1 MAQDL
6 RLLLV
11 DDNSFDADLLQ
22 HNLSAIRGLKCQFDW
37 VTDFQSGLERVCEN
51 SHDVCL
57 IDHYLGPE
65 SGTELIRQALQRGC
79 RKPLVLYSGKE
90 DVALGIQAIALGA
103 VDYIVKDHI
112 EPFMLEKTLRG
123 ILERERILIENAR
136 VQSKMYDAQ
145 RLESLG
151 LMASGIAHDFNNI
164 LGIILANAELG
175 LKHSGNETAAHRYL
189 SSIRLA
195 TERAAELTSQMLAYS
210 GRGRSRLQILDLA
223 DLASETIEFCRVGIP
238 RRVDIVS
245 QLPATLAPVHGDPT
259 QMRQVV
265 VNLLNNA
272 SDAITGEGQ
281 ITCEAFTAQAP
292 ENPAEASAFVPPI
305 AEGAYSVLRFSDTGC
320 GMNPEQQVRI
330 FDPFFTTKSTGRGLG
345 LAAVLG
351 IVKGHHGSMRVT
363 SRLGEGTRFEI
374 WIPQQREPVP
384 QGQQNPQPPPTP
396 QHNLGGAGTGGARSP
411 AGPAAK
417 TAAPPA
423 GSGSPPQPQAQPPA
437 QHEKGSHAGYS
448 HPGYVMVV
456 DDEKGI
462 LQALEVMLQ
471 ARGYHTQLAAD
482 AESALGLIEAK
493 RQAGNGGGIE
503 AAVLDVMLAG
513 RSGVE
518 LFRDL
523 RAKIPDLP
531 VVFISGY
538 NESDALIPLVRSG
551 EVQYLRKPFS
561 STQLMQALEKAFA
574 RKHALSA

>member
-1 MAQDL
+1 MTQDL

-11 DDNSFDADLLQ
+11 DDNSFDADLLK

-37 VTDFQSGLERVCEN
+37 VTDFQSGLERACEN

-65 SGTELIRQALQRGC
+65 SGTELIRQALLRGC

-123 ILERERILIENAR
+123 ILERERILSENAR
-136 VQSKMYDAQ
+136 VQSKMFDAQ

-175 LKHSGNETAAHRYL
+175 LKHAGNDTAAHRYL

-195 TERAAELTSQMLAYS
+195 TERAADLTSQMLAYS
-210 GRGRSRLQILDLA
+210 GRGRSRLQSLDLA

-238 RRVDIVS
+238 RRVDILS
-245 QLPATLAPVHGDPT
+245 KLPATLPLVHGDPT

-272 SDAITGEGQ
+272 SDAITGEGR
-281 ITCEAFTAQAP
+281 ITCEGFTAQAP
-292 ENPAEASAFVPPI
+292 ENPAEASAFIPPI
-305 AEGAYSVLRFSDTGC
+305 AEGTYSVLRFSDTGC
-320 GMNPEQQVRI
+320 GMNPEQQARI

-351 IVKGHHGSMRVT
+351 IVKAHHGSMRVT
-363 SRLGEGTRFEI
+363 SHRGEGTRFEL
-374 WIPQQREPVP
+374 WIPQQSETAS
-384 QGQQNPQPPPTP
+384 QN
-396 QHNLGGAGTGGARSP
+396 HSGGAGAGGARSP
-411 AGPAAK
+411 AGPATQ

-423 GSGSPPQPQAQPPA
+423 GSGSPAQPQPQREP
-437 QHEKGSHAGYS
+437 GS
-448 HPGYVMVV
+448 HPGYVLVV

-482 AESALGLIEAK
+482 AESALDLIEKGESA
-493 RQAGNGGGIE
+493 AGNGHAVNGAGIE

-518 LFRDL
+518 LFREL
-523 RAKIPDLP
+523 RARIPDLP

-538 NESDALIPLVRSG
+538 NESDALVPLVRSG

-574 RKHALSA
+574 RKHAMSA

>member
-1 MAQDL
+1 MSMDL

-11 DDNSFDADLLQ
+11 DDNGFDADLLQ
-22 HNLSAIRGLKCQFDW
+22 HNLSAIRGLTCHFDW

-51 SHDVCL
+51 DHDVCL

-90 DVALGIQAIALGA
+90 DVALGIKAIALGA

-123 ILERERILIENAR
+123 IIERERILSENAR

-175 LKHSGNETAAHRYL
+175 LKHAGDGTAAHRYL

-195 TERAAELTSQMLAYS
+195 TERAADLTSQMLAYS
-210 GRGRSRLQILDLA
+210 GRGRSRLQTLDLA
-223 DLASETIEFCRVGIP
+223 HLASETIDFCRVGIP
-238 RRVDIVS
+238 RRVDIVNRLPA
-245 QLPATLAPVHGDPT
+245 QLPLVHGDPT
-259 QMRQVV
+259 QMRQVF

-272 SDAITGEGQ
+272 SDAITGEGCV
-281 ITCEAFTAQAP
+281 TCEAFSASAP
-292 ENPAEASAFVPPI
+292 ENPDQVAAFVPPI
-305 AEGAYSVLRFSDTGC
+305 DEGEYAVLAFTDTGC
-320 GMNPEQQVRI
+320 GMNSEQQNRI
-330 FDPFFTTKSTGRGLG
+330 FDPFFTTKTTGRGLG

-351 IVKGHHGSMRVT
+351 IIKAHHGSMRVK
-363 SRLGEGTRFEI
+363 SRVGEGTRFEI
-374 WIPQQREPVP
+374 WIPLQRESEKSD
-384 QGQQNPQPPPTP
+384 GLAPQPAAAASTQGVSAASASASVASTSAASSKPASAT
-396 QHNLGGAGTGGARSP
+396 GAP
-411 AGPAAK
+411 A
-417 TAAPPA
+417 TAPDPR
-423 GSGSPPQPQAQPPA
+423 
-437 QHEKGSHAGYS
+437 SHAGY
-448 HPGYVMVV
+448 VLVV

-471 ARGYHTQLAAD
+471 ARGYKTQLAAD
-482 AESALGLIEAK
+482 AETALSLVTESPQGSV
-493 RQAGNGGGIE
+493 GPGIE
-503 AAVLDVMLAG
+503 AAVLDVMLSG

-523 RAKIPDLP
+523 RARIPDLP

-538 NESDALIPLVRSG
+538 NESEALLPLVRNG

-561 STQLMQALEKAFA
+561 STQLMQALETAMA
-574 RKHALSA
+574 RRLTISA